1 MKFSIIVP
9 VYNSANFLP
18 DCLAGVKNQSFDDW
32 ELIFI
37 DDGSTDGSGTI
48 LDGYARSD
56 DRIHVFHQENSGQF
70 FAREK
75 GIAMSQG
82 EYILFLD
89 SDDGLMPD
97 CLEKLNEAIC
107 ESKPDMIMFAYRVS
121 YDDGKEDIERDMI
134 FSEKKEISPNRLR
147 ENLISNNTFNALW
160 TKAFR
165 RELFEGDDTDY
176 SALTGT
182 HFGEDKIRL
191 LYPVTVVKKIIY
203 IPCCLYR
210 YNYRQSSTMHRFD
223 SCAIERMLSKE
234 MFSLCYEYM
243 KKWDMD
249 TRFSYASS
257 VSELT
262 TGRTDLW
269 QTYINEFIHNP
280 VLVLLGEGFSSV
292 IIGKR
297 ASHNTII
304 QGVFQFGIIGFPFLI
319 AWFVITIKNLISN
332 ISDKKPH
339 FLYILLMGVGIV
351 LPWMALDIIFFDE
364 LFLLPVYGALA
375 VAYSSLELE
384 NGK

>member
-1 MKFSIIVP
+1 MAYTQEAKPLVSVIMP
-9 VYNSANFLP
+9 SYNAEKYIKEAIESVIAQTYTN
-18 DCLAGVKNQSFDDW
+18 W
-32 ELIFI
+32 ELFVI

-75 GIAMSQG
+75 GFSPHNSCDCFRFFLYCGLLSASKSFIIITAC
-82 EYILFLD
+82 LFFVWIPTLLKKQNRGSTAD
-89 SDDGLMPD
+89 KVFIGLL
-97 CLEKLNEAIC
+97 CAGIIVL
-107 ESKPDMIMFAYRVS
+107 SS
-121 YDDGKEDIERDMI
+121 
-134 FSEKKEISPNRLR
+134 
-147 ENLISNNTFNALW
+147 T
-160 TKAFR
+160 AFQ
-165 RELFEGDDTDY
+165 ELF
-176 SALTGT
+176 
-182 HFGEDKIRL
+182 
-191 LYPVTVVKKIIY
+191 KII
-203 IPCCLYR
+203 
-210 YNYRQSSTMHRFD
+210 
-223 SCAIERMLSKE
+223 
-234 MFSLCYEYM
+234 
-243 KKWDMD
+243 D

-384 NGK
+384 NSK

>member
-9 VYNSANFLP
+9 VYNFANFLP
-18 DCLAGVKNQSFDDW
+18 DCLAGVKNQSFDNW

-97 CLEKLNEAIC
+97 CLEKLYEVIC

-134 FSEKKEISPNRLR
+134 FSEKKEISPKRLR

-165 RELFEGDDTDY
+165 RELFEGDNTDY

-191 LYPVTVVKKIIY
+191 LYPVTVAKKTIY
-203 IPCCLYR
+203 IPYCLYC
-210 YNYRQSSTMHRFD
+210 YNYRQGSTMHSFNVD
-223 SCAIERMLSKE
+223 AIDRMLSDK
-234 MFSLCYEYM
+234 MFSLCGEYM

-249 TRFSYASS
+249 SNRYHEKIAVYYLKNYLSVYFGFRKSCQSS
-257 VSELT
+257 
-262 TGRTDLW
+262 
-269 QTYINEFIHNP
+269 
-280 VLVLLGEGFSSV
+280 
-292 IIGKR
+292 
-297 ASHNTII
+297 
-304 QGVFQFGIIGFPFLI
+304 
-319 AWFVITIKNLISN
+319 
-332 ISDKKPH
+332 SDKNAFKK
-339 FLYILLMGVGIV
+339 Y
-351 LPWMALDIIFFDE
+351 PWRKRINKKALNPRYVKKLGLRDIIR
-364 LFLLPVYGALA
+364 LAAALLNL
-375 VAYSSLELE
+375 
-384 NGK
+384 